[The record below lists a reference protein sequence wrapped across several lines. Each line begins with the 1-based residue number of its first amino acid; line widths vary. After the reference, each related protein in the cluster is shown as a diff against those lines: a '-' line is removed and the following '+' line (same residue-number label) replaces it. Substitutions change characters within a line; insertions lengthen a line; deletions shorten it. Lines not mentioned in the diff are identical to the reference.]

1 MICQDYDADAD
12 ALYLKLADCRVA
24 HTVEVDSGTLVD
36 LDSAGRLAG
45 IEVIRP
51 DRAWPLE
58 DILHRFGV
66 SPTEA
71 AELRESFPA
80 RPASEKRRRS
90 TSTAAK
96 VGKTAAM
103 VGTIAAVIRW
113 RTRVGVRSRASNGQ

>member
-12 ALYLKLADCRVA
+12 ELYLRLADCRVA

-36 LDSAGRLAG
+36 LDSAGRLVG

-51 DRAWPLE
+51 DRARPLE

-66 SPTEA
+66 SPKDA
-71 AELRESFPA
+71 AELREGFRA
-80 RPASEKRRRS
+80 RPGSGKRRRS

-96 VGKTAAM
+96 AGRLLPWPA
-103 VGTIAAVIRW
+103 RW
-113 RTRVGVRSRASNGQ
+113 LPLSAG